1 MAKAKAKKRSDME
14 NELMNHVDIIEDD
27 KVKSYIREA
36 KTAKE
41 AAKRLRQQNTPKL
54 NALAGMISD
63 EDQEES
69 EDEDVVMETVKDRI
83 KSKTSVAKA
92 GKKITAKTIKK

>member
-41 AAKRLRQQNTPKL
+41 AAKRLR
-54 NALAGMISD
+54 
-63 EDQEES
+63 
-69 EDEDVVMETVKDRI
+69 
-83 KSKTSVAKA
+83 
-92 GKKITAKTIKK
+92 